1 MRQQKEMRRV
11 VQAAARGGERSSE
24 YSVKKGAAFALI
36 RPRRMPRVKG
46 IEMLFDLQNGAVLT
60 SMVCKRRLKT
70 GGTA

>member
-1 MRQQKEMRRV
+1 M
-11 VQAAARGGERSSE
+11 VQAAAVVSEGSSRISE
-24 YSVKKGAAFALI
+24 KNGTARIALI

-46 IEMLFDLQNGAVLT
+46 IEMLFDLQNDAVLT

>member
-1 MRQQKEMRRV
+1 MRRR
-11 VQAAARGGERSSE
+11 VQAAAVVSEGSSRISE
-24 YSVKKGAAFALI
+24 KNGAECHALI

-46 IEMLFDLQNGAVLT
+46 VEMLFDLQNGAVLT